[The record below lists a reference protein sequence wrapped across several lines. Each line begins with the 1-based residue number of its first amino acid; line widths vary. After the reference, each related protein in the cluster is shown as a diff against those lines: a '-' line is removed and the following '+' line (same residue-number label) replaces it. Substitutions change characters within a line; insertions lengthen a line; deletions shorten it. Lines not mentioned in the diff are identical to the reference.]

1 MYLFLIV
8 LFILESCVAPYC
20 NSNCTPSDFC
30 KLTIS
35 KFYEG
40 AATEK
45 WHQIDPKNESEG
57 KVIVDMNKLVK
68 KKLLV

>member
-8 LFILESCVAPYC
+8 LFILESCVAP
-20 NSNCTPSDFC
+20 SDFC
-30 KLTIS
+30 KLTNS